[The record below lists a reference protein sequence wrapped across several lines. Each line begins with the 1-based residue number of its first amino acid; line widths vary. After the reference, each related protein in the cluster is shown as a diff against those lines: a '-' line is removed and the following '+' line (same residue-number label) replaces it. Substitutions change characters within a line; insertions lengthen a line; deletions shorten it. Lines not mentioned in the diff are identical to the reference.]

1 MRRWSELAVAA
12 GVLALL
18 SPGCG
23 GAPRS
28 AAPRRADIPLPPDTM
43 LVAAPERGEYGGRF
57 VIAETSDPKTFNVIM
72 SNDQASNDIDR
83 LMFTSLTE
91 YDNREQRLIPNL
103 AKSWEHSA
111 DGRHWVFH
119 LRRGAR
125 FSDGHPITSA
135 DVLFSFAVVYD
146 DSLHPSAQDALKVG
160 GKPFQVGAPDSL
172 TVTID
177 VPRSMALFDALVGLV
192 RIMPRHV
199 LETRWRRGGFAS
211 AYDVATAPESLV
223 TSGAWRVGHHVPGE
237 RTVLVPNPY
246 WFGVDRWGL
255 RLPYLDEVVFETVP
269 DQNTAALKFEAG
281 DVDAIDNVKPE
292 DYGIYER
299 RAGPGHYTLH
309 DVGPSLQSN
318 FLWFNLN
325 RRESAPGKPGAPAV
339 GAVKHAWFSDARFRR
354 AVSKA
359 IDRDAINRGPLFGYG
374 FKNWST
380 MTRGSR
386 TWYSPEVTGED
397 HDTARAKQLLAEIG
411 MRDRNGDG
419 VLEDAAGHRVSFT
432 LKTNS
437 DNATRIAEDNLIRD
451 DLARVGI
458 EVLPM
463 QVDFKTLLGSVRNDF
478 DYEAVNLG
486 LGSAVP
492 SDPAM
497 AGNFFR
503 SSGATHYW
511 HVRQATPESPAER
524 QIDAWFEE
532 LADTLDDGVRHD
544 RWRRIQ
550 DLVNRECFVVW
561 LPSQMVRL
569 PVRNGFGNIEPAALP
584 HRLLWNVD
592 RVFVRRD
599 H

>member
-1 MRRWSELAVAA
+1 
-12 GVLALL
+12 
-18 SPGCG
+18 
-23 GAPRS
+23 
-28 AAPRRADIPLPPDTM
+28 
-43 LVAAPERGEYGGRF
+43 
-57 VIAETSDPKTFNVIM
+57 
-72 SNDQASNDIDR
+72 
-83 LMFTSLTE
+83 
-91 YDNREQRLIPNL
+91 
-103 AKSWEHSA
+103 
-111 DGRHWVFH
+111 
-119 LRRGAR
+119 
-125 FSDGHPITSA
+125 
-135 DVLFSFAVVYD
+135 
-146 DSLHPSAQDALKVG
+146 
-160 GKPFQVGAPDSL
+160 
-172 TVTID
+172 
-177 VPRSMALFDALVGLV
+177 
-192 RIMPRHV
+192 
-199 LETRWRRGGFAS
+199 
-211 AYDVATAPESLV
+211 V
-223 TSGAWRVGHHVPGE
+223 TSGAWRVGRHVPGE

-325 RRESAPGKPGAPAV
+325 RRESAAGHPGAPAV
-339 GAVKHAWFSDARFRR
+339 GAVQHAWFSDARFRR

-397 HDTARAKQLLAEIG
+397 HDSTGAKQLLAEIG

-458 EVLPM
+458 EVIPM
-463 QVDFKTLLGSVRNDF
+463 QVDFKTLLGNVRNDF

-511 HVRQATPESPAER
+511 HVRQTTPESPAER

-592 RVFVRRD
+592 RVFVRRE

>member
-1 MRRWSELAVAA
+1 
-12 GVLALL
+12 
-18 SPGCG
+18 
-23 GAPRS
+23 
-28 AAPRRADIPLPPDTM
+28 
-43 LVAAPERGEYGGRF
+43 
-57 VIAETSDPKTFNVIM
+57 
-72 SNDQASNDIDR
+72 
-83 LMFTSLTE
+83 
-91 YDNREQRLIPNL
+91 
-103 AKSWEHSA
+103 
-111 DGRHWVFH
+111 
-119 LRRGAR
+119 
-125 FSDGHPITSA
+125 
-135 DVLFSFAVVYD
+135 
-146 DSLHPSAQDALKVG
+146 
-160 GKPFQVGAPDSL
+160 
-172 TVTID
+172 
-177 VPRSMALFDALVGLV
+177 
-192 RIMPRHV
+192 
-199 LETRWRRGGFAS
+199 
-211 AYDVATAPESLV
+211 
-223 TSGAWRVGHHVPGE
+223 
-237 RTVLVPNPY
+237 
-246 WFGVDRWGL
+246 
-255 RLPYLDEVVFETVP
+255 
-269 DQNTAALKFEAG
+269 
-281 DVDAIDNVKPE
+281 
-292 DYGIYER
+292 
-299 RAGPGHYTLH
+299 
-309 DVGPSLQSN
+309 
-318 FLWFNLN
+318 
-325 RRESAPGKPGAPAV
+325 
-339 GAVKHAWFSDARFRR
+339 
-354 AVSKA
+354 
-359 IDRDAINRGPLFGYG
+359 
-374 FKNWST
+374 

-397 HDTARAKQLLAEIG
+397 HDSTGAKQLLAEIG

-458 EVLPM
+458 EVIPM
-463 QVDFKTLLGSVRNDF
+463 QVDFKTLLGNVRNDF

-511 HVRQATPESPAER
+511 HVRQTTPESPAER

-592 RVFVRRD
+592 RVFVRRE